1 MFPVNCR
8 DVLYNITMGL
18 PLIFSLGDS
27 LIRLLNSLAG
37 ANPNYLNHQFLLGNV
52 ATFEWHD
59 VRGWGGGWGWGWGMR
74 GFWTVAKALQCDL
87 PVVVSFAPDI
97 VI

>member
-1 MFPVNCR
+1 
-8 DVLYNITMGL
+8 MGL

-37 ANPNYLNHQFLLGNV
+37 ANPNYLNHQFLLSNV

-59 VRGWGGGWGWGWGMR
+59 VRGGEGGGGGG
-74 GFWTVAKALQCDL
+74 GG
-87 PVVVSFAPDI
+87 
-97 VI
+97 